1 MRLVLVWVL
10 GQLVLQTSFHIYIII
25 YYLWDKITIFI
36 LLEFLNLI
44 ETYYST
50 GYHQIKLSF
59 LTCAVPDKFVLSSR
73 KQDLKVHKRRI

>member
-44 ETYYST
+44 ET
-50 GYHQIKLSF
+50 F
-59 LTCAVPDKFVLSSR
+59 LNLGIHSKE
-73 KQDLKVHKRRI
+73 IG